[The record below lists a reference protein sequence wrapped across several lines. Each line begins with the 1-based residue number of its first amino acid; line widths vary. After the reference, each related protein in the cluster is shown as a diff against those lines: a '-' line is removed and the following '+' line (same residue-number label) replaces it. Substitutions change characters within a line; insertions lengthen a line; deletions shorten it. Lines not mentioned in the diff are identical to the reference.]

1 MEQGIAMLSNNLKA
15 DVLEIVAIATECPES
30 LRDKCFE
37 LLLSHYLKQLEPEN
51 EQGIAQKSG
60 TAAEDEKEDKDD
72 TQSGPSSRPSVTPA
86 SEHDLAIRDVHVKAQ
101 RFLAKYGKTI
111 EDLNQIFYKEAGELR
126 PLYEDLKTT
135 KTAESQTRIAL
146 LHALLSGIN
155 TGEFQFDG
163 EQVRKECQTRKC
175 YDANNFSA
183 NFKNNSGLFD
193 GFEKYEKQSPTI
205 RLSEAGRESLAK
217 VITELR

>member
-1 MEQGIAMLSNNLKA
+1 MLSNNLKA
-15 DVLEIVAIATECPES
+15 DVLEIAAIAKECPDG

-51 EQGIAQKSG
+51 EQLITKESG
-60 TAAEDEKEDKDD
+60 GDSEDEKEDEGHNH
-72 TQSGPSSRPSVTPA
+72 TETSSQMSVTPA

-135 KTAESQTRIAL
+135 KTSESQTRIAL

-163 EQVRKECQTRKC
+163 EEVRKECQTRKC

-217 VITELR
+217 VISELR

>member
-1 MEQGIAMLSNNLKA
+1 MLPNDLKA
-15 DVLEIVAIATECPES
+15 DVLEIAAIAKECPDG
-30 LRDKCFE
+30 LRERCFE
-37 LLLSHYLKQLEPEN
+37 LLLSHYLKQVERKN
-51 EQGIAQKSG
+51 EHATAKESATESKSER
-60 TAAEDEKEDKDD
+60 EDEARTHTD
-72 TQSGPSSRPSVTPA
+72 TSLQAGMTPT

-135 KTAESQTRIAL
+135 KTSESQTRIAL

-155 TGEFQFDG
+155 NGEFQFDG
-163 EQVRKECQTRKC
+163 EEVRKECQARKC

-183 NFKNNSGLFD
+183 NFKNNAALFD

-205 RLSEAGRESLAK
+205 KLSEAGRESLAR
-217 VITELR
+217 VISELR

>member
-1 MEQGIAMLSNNLKA
+1 MAPNNLKA
-15 DVLEIVAIATECPES
+15 DVLEIATIAKECPES

-37 LLLSHYLKQLEPEN
+37 LLLSHYLKQLEPDTKNATVKEPAT
-51 EQGIAQKSG
+51 EPKS
-60 TAAEDEKEDKDD
+60 EKEDE
-72 TQSGPSSRPSVTPA
+72 TRTEASSQTSITPT

-111 EDLNQIFYKEAGELR
+111 DDLNQIFYKEAGELR

-135 KTAESQTRIAL
+135 KTSESQTRIAL

-163 EQVRKECQTRKC
+163 EAVRKECQTRKC

-183 NFKNNSGLFD
+183 NFKNNSTLFD

-205 RLSEAGRESLAK
+205 KLSEAGRESLAR
-217 VITELR
+217 VISELR